1 MQSGSGDG
9 QSSMF
14 RSGYGVNLSR
24 FLEEVNETADK
35 IEASKTNGDMEKK
48 DMMDE
53 MDRLREEIDRMREEM
68 DKMREEMSVVDKVN
82 R

>member
-1 MQSGSGDG
+1 
-9 QSSMF
+9 MF

-35 IEASKTNGDMEKK
+35 IEASKTNGDIEKK

-68 DKMREEMSVVDKVN
+68 DRMREEMSVVDKVN